1 MIKNLEIKI
10 LDIATDYLEKEGYPV
25 RIKLLHTDEGYRAGV
40 TYFPDKYLLFINKD
54 ALQFSFE
61 GYTYEEDEED
71 EEEVAIALVDTILH
85 ECIHIICWEENI
97 GCGDGDFD
105 FEKMLYDRD
114 INSNYHRCSDA
125 LTMQDQIE
133 GDKRQLEKLS
143 KLLNISTYDLSYY
156 LDVDKTENFYA
167 KYYKYVKYVLG
178 ETDKIN

>member
-1 MIKNLEIKI
+1 MRMANIIFMGTSPFACACLDGLEQEQLLPSLIVTRPDSISGRNRRPTMPPVKKWA
-10 LDIATDYLEKEGYPV
+10 LTRELETWQPG
-25 RIKLLHTDEGYRAGV
+25 
-40 TYFPDKYLLFINKD
+40 N
-54 ALQFSFE
+54 
-61 GYTYEEDEED
+61 
-71 EEEVAIALVDTILH
+71 
-85 ECIHIICWEENI
+85 
-97 GCGDGDFD
+97 
-105 FEKMLYDRD
+105 